1 MNSNIHLNFSL
12 NCWEALRVFKTTAIR
27 KEKPRF
33 ENLKNWVISSEA
45 AFIRE
50 NVQRLTVSHGVDRKR
65 DRNREIPS

>member
-45 AFIRE
+45 AFIR
-50 NVQRLTVSHGVDRKR
+50 
-65 DRNREIPS
+65 

>member
-33 ENLKNWVISSEA
+33 DKYWDWPALSNNKSVTWTIDIIHQLLSDNGHHI
-45 AFIRE
+45 
-50 NVQRLTVSHGVDRKR
+50 
-65 DRNREIPS
+65 